1 MARKKESNQRAP
13 LIRVGDLYEI
23 TELGLETSY
32 LSVLWHVYRAMG
44 SDLLDDWQKGRPC
57 LLLVNWI
64 DEHPHQT
71 AYSTIEVSS
80 DMKIVIPRKLGIHC
94 RIWEKLLRGKKI
106 KLLQRAE
113 Q

>member
-1 MARKKESNQRAP
+1 MARKKESNQQAP

-23 TELGLETSY
+23 TELGLEKPY

-44 SDLLDDWQKGRPC
+44 YDLLDDWQKGRPC

-64 DEHPHQT
+64 DEHPPQT
-71 AYSTIEVSS
+71 ACSMIEVSS
-80 DMKIVIPRKLGIHC
+80 DMKIVIPRELGVHC
-94 RIWEKLLRGKKI
+94 RMWEKMLRDKKI
-106 KLLQRAE
+106 KLLQRAK